1 MPNDDELLEE
11 QEDDTPVLKQLRQ
24 RLKDTGGENKALKAQ
39 ARELAFLKAGV
50 DVETKAGKLLMK
62 SYDGDLADI
71 EALQTE
77 AKELG
82 VYKGPATPGQA
93 ATQGQ
98 VQPGG
103 SVNLEPQ
110 NTGSQLRQELAGG
123 AVLDPT
129 KTDPRE
135 DARTIFEQGM
145 KDNLSWED
153 AAALWV
159 SSKATRAAKDAG
171 QI

>member
-1 MPNDDELLEE
+1 MPSDDELLEE
-11 QEDDTPVLKQLRQ
+11 LEDDTPVLKQLRQ
-24 RLKDTGGENKALKAQ
+24 RFKDTSGENKALKAQ

-62 SYDGDLADI
+62 SYDGDLSDI

-82 VYKGPATPGQA
+82 VYKGPATPGEVTQQQA
-93 ATQGQ
+93 

-103 SVNLEPQ
+103 RVNLEPQ
-110 NTGSQLRQELAGG
+110 NTGSQIRQELAGG
-123 AVLDPT
+123 VTPDPN

-135 DARTIFEQGM
+135 DARQVFEMGM